1 MPFVSRHCDVT
12 EVLLPICYFLVEGR
26 KDPSK
31 VGLMYLC
38 TFMLLKFSGERNF
51 GVALNTPFTTRLTI
65 DIPSLTGNY
74 ADLLVVVLHKMIVS
88 GIGKLS
94 ALYNCFLTI
103 ICNISPYCKAF
114 STVAAVKLVN
124 LFQLFTSPR
133 FLYASEGNHV
143 YVSMLLE
150 TFNNIIQYQYE
161 GNYNIV
167 YAIMRRRELFEALA
181 ALTLPAA
188 TQSAQAVAEGAV
200 GPAGGKKATKARRGS
215 STSSTSDLAAETEP
229 QERPRKAGAKFAPNQ
244 AWLTAVKAEL
254 PLNTIVRL
262 LRHLTPQVD
271 EMFAIEAAVDEKK
284 VLDFIRSTTMVG
296 LLPVPHP
303 IVIRKYQPNKYTC
316 LWFTAFQWGVI
327 YMHNQEVPIFDGRN
341 VKLFMVESV

>member
-51 GVALNTPFTTRLTI
+51 GVALNTPFTTRLPM
-65 DIPSLTGNY
+65 DIPAFTGNY
-74 ADLLVVVLHKMIVS
+74 ADLLVIVLHKMIVS
-88 GIGKLS
+88 GIDKLS

-150 TFNNIIQYQYE
+150 TLNNIIQYQYE

-188 TQSAQAVAEGAV
+188 TQSAQALAQN
-200 GPAGGKKATKARRGS
+200 GPAAGKKGKAKRASAT
-215 STSSTSDLAAETEP
+215 STSEPAAETEP
-229 QERPRKAGAKFAPNQ
+229 AADRSRKVGVKFVPNQ

-327 YMHNQEVPIFDGRN
+327 FMHNQEVPVFDGSK
-341 VKLFMVESV
+341 VKLFMVETV